1 MPKTVHL
8 QIPLSEEDVRNLEL
22 DDVVYLTG
30 EAYQMLYADHY
41 TLLMDMVREGKP
53 IPYDLQGG
61 AIYNT
66 GTIYRK
72 TGEKEY
78 DMRALGTT
86 TSSKFNA
93 QTPEFIRMMGVRA
106 VLGKGGMDQ
115 ATLDAMKECGCVYLA
130 LAGGCSAVYTPAVEI
145 IDDFWPELM
154 PVDNQRLKF
163 RFKNFGPLFVSM
175 DAHGNSLYAQVADNA
190 RQNLPRILEKL
201 RVAQEKQA

>member
-1 MPKTVHL
+1 MSKTVHL
-8 QIPLSEEDVRNLEL
+8 QIPLSEEEVRALEL

-41 TLLMDMVREGKP
+41 TILMDMVKVGKP
-53 IPYDLQGG
+53 IPYDLEGG
-61 AIYNT
+61 VLYNT

-72 TGEKEY
+72 TGDKEY
-78 DMRALGTT
+78 DIRALGTT

-106 VLGKGGMDQ
+106 VLGKGGMDA
-115 ATLDAMKECGCVYLA
+115 ATLEAMKECGCVYLA

-163 RFKNFGPLFVSM
+163 RFKDFGPLFVSM
-175 DAHGNSLYAQVADNA
+175 DAHGNSLYAQVAGNA
-190 RQNLPRILEKL
+190 QNNLPKILDKL
-201 RVAQEKQA
+201 GIEQK